1 LKPGEVDEAKLCGVP
16 ARPSMHGSRAVF
28 DVKGLTFS
36 NFARMLRSNG
46 RFVVDQ
52 TGLEGLHDLHF
63 EWDSPDAPASDSG
76 TASDPLRT
84 PPRWRR
90 SRVAR
95 FQQSLRLGFAAPAL
109 QSRLDCFFLRPSSV
123 FPRCPAGMRPMGVNR
138 HRLATFLVSRQV
150 LVVLARSAVAPLR

>member
-36 NFARMLRSNG
+36 NFARMLCPNG

-63 EWDSPDAPASDSG
+63 EWDSPDAPAPHATQMEAMQTQLG
-76 TASDPLRT
+76 IRLTPGKGLREY
-84 PPRWRR
+84 
-90 SRVAR
+90 
-95 FQQSLRLGFAAPAL
+95 
-109 QSRLDCFFLRPSSV
+109 
-123 FPRCPAGMRPMGVNR
+123 
-138 HRLATFLVSRQV
+138 LVIDHIEK
-150 LVVLARSAVAPLR
+150 PTGN